1 LSADQQAAMGFF
13 CGSNV
18 ATLAN
23 HVTSCNLPFSPRLSL
38 AYSPNK
44 ADGLLGKIIGGPGKT
59 SISAGYGIFY
69 SVIQGN
75 TIAFDEPQSPYG
87 STYAS
92 AGGAPL
98 FAAPFINATDGA
110 VHVQPFPLKF
120 PPLNA
125 SIDHPNPN
133 IDFSPFL
140 PQAGM
145 TTPNPNNTYPYNE
158 NYFFSIE
165 RQLAANTVLGLSY
178 VGSQAHH
185 LLVVYSANPAIRP
198 FVWRSANLAPR
209 RQGRPPADPLARVRL
224 TQLPPARL

>member
-1 LSADQQAAMGFF
+1 M
-13 CGSNV
+13 
-18 ATLAN
+18 
-23 HVTSCNLPFSPRLSL
+23 
-38 AYSPNK
+38 
-44 ADGLLGKIIGGPGKT
+44 
-59 SISAGYGIFY
+59 
-69 SVIQGN
+69 IQGN
-75 TIAFDEPQSPYG
+75 TIAFDEPQPPYG

-98 FAAPFINATDGA
+98 FATPFINAADGA

-125 SIDHPNPN
+125 TANHPNPN

-158 NYFFSIE
+158 NYFFSVE
-165 RQLAANTVLGLSY
+165 RQLAASTVLSLSY

-185 LLVVYSANPAIRP
+185 LLVVFPQIPATRP
-198 FVWRSANLAPR
+198 FVWRSANLAPWR
-209 RQGRPPADPLARVRL
+209 RGRPPVVPSARVRL
-224 TQLPPARL
+224 TQLRPARL